1 MTGGMIRLAPRLAA
15 RSVEIGQGLRL
26 DLDAVSP
33 AAWRA
38 CVRWASLRLLGRDDD
53 IAVRVAVMFDAAWV
67 HFVVGWSAVDAADGA
82 PLPPTLAMRDAL
94 IAQAP
99 HLDAPL
105 RAALD
110 DHLAAAV
117 LAEQE
122 GNVSPPSPSGAPGA
136 AESSAPTAPTPPDAA
151 NPAAP
156 GSAAPN
162 PAQKTTTL

>member
-1 MTGGMIRLAPRLAA
+1 MIRLAPRLASC
-15 RSVEIGQGLRL
+15 SVEIGQGLRL

-53 IAVRVAVMFDAAWV
+53 IATRVSVMFDAAWV
-67 HFVVGWSAVDAADGA
+67 HFVVGWSAVDDADGA
-82 PLPPTLAMRDAL
+82 PLPPSLAMRDAL

-99 HLDAPL
+99 HLDAPM

-110 DHLAAAV
+110 EHLAAAV

-136 AESSAPTAPTPPDAA
+136 AANSAPTALMSPGAA
-151 NPAAP
+151 APAAP
-156 GSAAPN
+156 AGAGPN
-162 PAQKTTTL
+162 PAPKTLTQ